1 MNTKFKFLSF
11 SIYNSNYVPQLYNY
25 FIMNS
30 KKLQDEFPVEI
41 IEWVKRN
48 YLCIF
53 IHLSRWTNKNRC
65 QNCENDIIVAHVICS
80 NFAVGFMTAKGE
92 LIRRIIYFR
101 RVDFKFQNQT
111 LWYIGMLAFIS
122 AVGMTYGCIL
132 FIVSGIFK

>member
-1 MNTKFKFLSF
+1 MNF
-11 SIYNSNYVPQLYNY
+11 
-25 FIMNS
+25 

-41 IEWVKRN
+41 IEWQKGIIYVSL
-48 YLCIF
+48 YILV
-53 IHLSRWTNKNRC
+53 SRRVKNRC
-65 QNCENDIIVAHVICS
+65 QNCEMIWLWHMSFVII
-80 NFAVGFMTAKGE
+80 FAVGFMTAKGG

-132 FIVSGIFK
+132 FIVGGIFQVIVS